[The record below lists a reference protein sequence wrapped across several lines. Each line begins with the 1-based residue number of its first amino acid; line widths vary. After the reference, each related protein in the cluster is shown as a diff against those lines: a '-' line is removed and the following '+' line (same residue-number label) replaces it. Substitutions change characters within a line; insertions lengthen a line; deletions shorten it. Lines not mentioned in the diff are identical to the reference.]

1 MVWPAMMVGSGRFFL
16 AGRAYLHARV
26 HAARLHAP
34 QPASWWGLCALLSQ
48 HQLRHGRIRPMP
60 ELWSELL
67 PFLLMENEVDA
78 ERALEAYLV
87 YLVDPHRANLERLGL
102 QINEA
107 MSRVERWNDDV
118 ATLLEAPASVYDARW
133 MALLSYDS
141 LLRLRRVVVLYDG
154 DRARMLRRCC
164 WHGMPAFDDERS
176 NRGRARALLPCSST
190 GHSPVRSRAR
200 APAVCGP
207 ATSRRFRPAVPTALS

>member
-1 MVWPAMMVGSGRFFL
+1 M
-16 AGRAYLHARV
+16 
-26 HAARLHAP
+26 
-34 QPASWWGLCALLSQ
+34 
-48 HQLRHGRIRPMP
+48 
-60 ELWSELL
+60 
-67 PFLLMENEVDA
+67 
-78 ERALEAYLV
+78 
-87 YLVDPHRANLERLGL
+87 
-102 QINEA
+102 NEA

-141 LLRLRRVVVLYDG
+141 LLRLRRAVVLYDG

-164 WHGMPAFDDERS
+164 WHGMPAFDDEPS
-176 NRGRARALLPCSST
+176 NRGRARALLPCPAA